1 MNEKL
6 RILILEDVPTD
17 AELIERELHKA
28 EFYFISKHIK
38 TKEDFVRELK
48 DFAPDLIL
56 SDYRLPKFNGL
67 EALAIAAKESPD
79 VPFILVTGA
88 LGEERAVEILKSGAS
103 DYIVK
108 KNLSRLPYAIHRAL
122 REAEEKKERKRLER
136 ALIKAADE
144 WRITFDGIND
154 SICLLDPDGKVMRCN
169 VAMQR
174 LLREP
179 FNNIIGK
186 KIWGLLKCIQDPAK
200 GCPIAQMSNTK
211 LRETSECFLD
221 SRWFHISVDP
231 ITDKSGELSGAVYI
245 MTDITERKQTE
256 EKIHLYQEQLRTLVS
271 ELSFTEER
279 ERRQIAMD
287 LHDYIGQALA
297 ITKIKLG
304 ALQELTFFPDISGP
318 LREIRE
324 LVEQAIQYSRSLTS
338 ELSPPILYELGLE
351 AAIGWLTKQIQKQ
364 HGMMIEF
371 ENDEQPKPVDDRMRS
386 LLFQCVRELLI
397 NVVKHAQAQKA
408 KVVIR
413 RDKDAIVI
421 TVQDDGVGFET
432 SEMSSSSERM
442 GGFGLFS
449 IKERLNYLGGN
460 FEIESGR
467 EKGTRVAI
475 VVPLRREEKNTKEK

>member
-1 MNEKL
+1 MDKKL

-28 EFYFISKHIK
+28 EFYFILKRVV
-38 TKEDFVRELK
+38 TKEDFVKELQ

-56 SDYRLPKFNGL
+56 SDYRLPTFNGL
-67 EALAIAAKESPD
+67 EALAIATKESPY

-108 KNLSRLPYAIHRAL
+108 KNLSRLPHAIQRAL
-122 REAEEKKERKRLER
+122 REAEEKKERKRLEK
-136 ALIKAADE
+136 AVIKAAE
-144 WRITFDGIND
+144 QWRITFDGIND

-169 VAMQR
+169 MAMQR
-174 LLREP
+174 LLDES
-179 FNNIIGK
+179 FNDIIGK
-186 KIWGLLKCIQDPAK
+186 KVWRLLKCIQDPAK
-200 GCPIAQMSNTK
+200 KCPVAQMKKTK

-221 SRWFHISVDP
+221 NRWFYISVDP
-231 ITDKSGELSGAVYI
+231 IADKSGELSGAVYI

-256 EKIHLYQEQLRTLVS
+256 EKIHLYQEQLRSLVS
-271 ELSFTEER
+271 ELSFAEER
-279 ERRQIAMD
+279 ERRQIAID
-287 LHDYIGQALA
+287 LHDYIGQSLA

-304 ALQELTFFPDISGP
+304 AMQELTFFPDVSVP

-324 LVEQAIQYSRSLTS
+324 FVEQAIQYTRSLTS

-351 AAIGWLTKQIQKQ
+351 AATGWLTEQIQKQ
-364 HGMMIEF
+364 HGIMVEF
-371 ENDEQPKPVDDRMRS
+371 EDDKQPKPIDDRMRF
-386 LLFQCVRELLI
+386 LLFQCIRESLI
-397 NVVKHAQAQKA
+397 NVVKHAQAQNA

-413 RDKDAIVI
+413 RDEDDIVI

-432 SEMSSSSERM
+432 SEISSTSERM

-460 FEIESGR
+460 FDVESGHG
-467 EKGTRVAI
+467 KGTRVTI
-475 VVPLRREEKNTKEK
+475 VAPLRHEEKNTKEE

>member
-1 MNEKL
+1 MDKKL
-6 RILILEDVPTD
+6 RILIIEDVPTD

-28 EFYFISKHIK
+28 EFYFISKRVE
-38 TKEDFVRELK
+38 TKEDFVRELQ
-48 DFAPDLIL
+48 DFAPDLVL
-56 SDYRLPKFNGL
+56 SDYRLPNFNGL
-67 EALAIAAKESPD
+67 EALAIATKESPD

-88 LGEERAVEILKSGAS
+88 LGEERAVGILKSGAS

-108 KNLSRLPYAIHRAL
+108 KNLSRLPHAIQRAL
-122 REAEEKKERKRLER
+122 REAEEKKERKRLEK
-136 ALIKAADE
+136 AVIKAAE
-144 WRITFDGIND
+144 QWRITFDGIND

-169 VAMQR
+169 MAMQR
-174 LLREP
+174 LLGES
-179 FNNIIGK
+179 FNDIIGK
-186 KIWGLLKCIQDPAK
+186 KVWRLLKCIQDPAK
-200 GCPIAQMSNTK
+200 KCPVAQMKKTK
-211 LRETSECFLD
+211 LRETSECFLEG
-221 SRWFHISVDP
+221 RWFHISVDP
-231 ITDKSGELSGAVYI
+231 IADKSGELSGAVYI

-271 ELSFTEER
+271 ELSFAEER

-304 ALQELTFFPDISGP
+304 ALQELTFFPDVSVP

-324 LVEQAIQYSRSLTS
+324 FVEQAIQYTRSLTS

-351 AAIGWLTKQIQKQ
+351 AATGWLTEQIQKQ
-364 HGMMIEF
+364 HGIMVEF
-371 ENDEQPKPVDDRMRS
+371 EDDKQPKPVDDRMRF
-386 LLFQCVRELLI
+386 LLFQCIRESLI
-397 NVVKHAQAQKA
+397 NIVKHAQAQKA

-413 RDKDAIVI
+413 RDEDDIVI

-432 SEMSSSSERM
+432 SEISSTSERM

-460 FEIESGR
+460 FDVESCHG
-467 EKGTRVAI
+467 KGTRVTI
-475 VVPLRREEKNTKEK
+475 VAPLRHEEKNTKEE

>member
-1 MNEKL
+1 
-6 RILILEDVPTD
+6 
-17 AELIERELHKA
+17 
-28 EFYFISKHIK
+28 
-38 TKEDFVRELK
+38 
-48 DFAPDLIL
+48 
-56 SDYRLPKFNGL
+56 
-67 EALAIAAKESPD
+67 
-79 VPFILVTGA
+79 
-88 LGEERAVEILKSGAS
+88 
-103 DYIVK
+103 
-108 KNLSRLPYAIHRAL
+108 
-122 REAEEKKERKRLER
+122 
-136 ALIKAADE
+136 
-144 WRITFDGIND
+144 
-154 SICLLDPDGKVMRCN
+154 
-169 VAMQR
+169 
-174 LLREP
+174 
-179 FNNIIGK
+179 
-186 KIWGLLKCIQDPAK
+186 
-200 GCPIAQMSNTK
+200 
-211 LRETSECFLD
+211 
-221 SRWFHISVDP
+221 
-231 ITDKSGELSGAVYI
+231 

-304 ALQELTFFPDISGP
+304 ALQELTFSPDVSDP

-408 KVVIR
+408 KVIIR